1 MLDLFTSSRDV
12 FVLKDIEKMAVKRG
26 IIQQSVKDVLQ
37 VLTVWQQGGCSA
49 PQSVAQSCAAQ
60 QGQKGAAQHS
70 RVGRVLLGTAG
81 CCSAMLSTAGLPSTA

>member
-37 VLTVWQQGGCSA
+37 VLTMWQQG
-49 PQSVAQSCAAQ
+49 VAQHHRVFAQPCPAQ
-60 QGQKGAAQHS
+60 QG
-70 RVGRVLLGTAG
+70 
-81 CCSAMLSTAGLPSTA
+81 

>member
-37 VLTVWQQGGCSA
+37 VLTMWQQGTAQPCS
-49 PQSVAQSCAAQ
+49 AQ
-60 QGQKGAAQHS
+60 QG
-70 RVGRVLLGTAG
+70 
-81 CCSAMLSTAGLPSTA
+81 